1 MIHVVPQMLEI
12 KWEDLE
18 DIYDIVR
25 TEEFLIFPITGMLET
40 KGVIIVDNKIT
51 RKPVTTMDIEIV
63 KLFKDNVGLA
73 IEMIENYQELSQ
85 KTKRLEE
92 QKDLMD
98 YYRRFK
104 DNILQNLP
112 VAIIVVDRGGKI
124 TEWNKKAENIFSRPR
139 ENVMG
144 TSIADLVSV
153 FGDDII
159 EIIQKVYHSRNYL
172 KLQN

>member
-124 TEWNKKAENIFSRPR
+124 TEWNKKAENIFFK
-139 ENVMG
+139 
-144 TSIADLVSV
+144 T
-153 FGDDII
+153 
-159 EIIQKVYHSRNYL
+159 
-172 KLQN
+172 

>member
-85 KTKRLEE
+85 KNKEIRRAKRFNGL
-92 QKDLMD
+92 L
-98 YYRRFK
+98 
-104 DNILQNLP
+104 
-112 VAIIVVDRGGKI
+112 
-124 TEWNKKAENIFSRPR
+124 
-139 ENVMG
+139 
-144 TSIADLVSV
+144 
-153 FGDDII
+153 
-159 EIIQKVYHSRNYL
+159 
-172 KLQN
+172 